1 MCVSKNKYVMSP
13 SPAKR
18 SSNVRSDPI
27 IYLKNKIS
35 QPLFGCENGP
45 PKNQNEEENQPQAL
59 GWVPGLQFWANK
71 GSKINFKVPRISKTG
86 DTT

>member
-27 IYLKNKIS
+27 IYLKTRYLNHYSGAKMV
-35 QPLFGCENGP
+35 QTY
-45 PKNQNEEENQPQAL
+45 QHEEENQPQAL

-71 GSKINFKVPRISKTG
+71 GSKINFKVPRISQTG